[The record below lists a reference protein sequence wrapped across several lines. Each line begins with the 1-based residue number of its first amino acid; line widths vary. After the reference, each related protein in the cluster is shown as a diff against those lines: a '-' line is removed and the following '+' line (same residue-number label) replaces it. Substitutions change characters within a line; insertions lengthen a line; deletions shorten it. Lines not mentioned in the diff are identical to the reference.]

1 MPPKWT
7 RGADPGAEDPAVSMT
22 PPASPSKR
30 IDGLPNTS
38 LQDVHMMTAKMTLND
53 VHMETARGGTTRK
66 GAGLQLW
73 EREKLN
79 TPEVKRKAVV
89 AQMCKFV
96 CLSAIA
102 NF

>member
-1 MPPKWT
+1 MPNQWN
-7 RGADPGAEDPAVSMT
+7 RDVDAT

-38 LQDVHMMTAKMTLND
+38 MQDVHMMTAKMTLND
-53 VHMETARGGTTRK
+53 VHMDTAPRTGATRK

-73 EREKLN
+73 EREMLN

-89 AQMCKFV
+89 AQMCECLVFV
-96 CLSAIA
+96 WLRRVNIREPSC
-102 NF
+102 